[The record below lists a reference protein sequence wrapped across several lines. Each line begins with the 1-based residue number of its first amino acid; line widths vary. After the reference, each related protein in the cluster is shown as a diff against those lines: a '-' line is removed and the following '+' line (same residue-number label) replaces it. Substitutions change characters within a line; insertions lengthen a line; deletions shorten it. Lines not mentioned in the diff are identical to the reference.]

1 MFGSGST
8 FVIYI
13 ILARE
18 LGTENFGL
26 FASILSMA
34 TIFTILA
41 DFGVSQF
48 WLKIFGKDGWN
59 GVRWISPSLRFLFF
73 VIVIVL
79 ALFSIWALWGPHD
92 KVTRQILFV
101 MSFFILSRVSVNLVS
116 SKLQLEEK
124 YVKLALWQL
133 LPNLSRLIIIAV
145 MVYSATLNINVHYV
159 AWIYAMVGMVFI
171 SLGIYQIYQMKNG
184 EFDLKGH
191 QKIDSQH
198 QNIPLIRNVF
208 SESWPFGMASIFA
221 FVYVQSDIIMVKYIA
236 GNTQAGYYNVAYVI
250 IKSILVFPTVLYQKY
265 FLPKY
270 HRWANHNR
278 KKFYMAYK
286 KGNLAML
293 ISGSI
298 VMIGL
303 LLLSSWM
310 IPIIFGK
317 EYQDSVVLTNILA
330 LIIPIYFVSYSAAA
344 TLVTQDN
351 MKIKIKYMGITATIN
366 IILNYFL
373 INRFDAFGAAIATF
387 ISYAILLSLYLYATK
402 KYVFSK
408 EIESSVLHS

>member
-79 ALFSIWALWGPHD
+79 ALFSIWTLWGPHD

-145 MVYSATLNINVHYV
+145 MVYIATLNINVHYV

-198 QNIPLIRNVF
+198 HNIPLIRNVF

-270 HRWANHNR
+270 HRWSNYNR
-278 KKFYMAYK
+278 PKFFNAYK

-330 LIIPIYFVSYSAAA
+330 LSIPIYFVAYSAAA